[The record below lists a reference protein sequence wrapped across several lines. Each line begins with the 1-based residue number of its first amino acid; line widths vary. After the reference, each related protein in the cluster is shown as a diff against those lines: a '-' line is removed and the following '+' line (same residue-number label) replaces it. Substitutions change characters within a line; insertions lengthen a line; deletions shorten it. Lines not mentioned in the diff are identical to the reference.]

1 LHFTFFLPFLVF
13 HPPLFAH
20 TITTTI
26 MTTGSAPASEAVAS
40 TLATAATPLKMI
52 KLCILDLPCASCYMS
67 SGQWRSPTDSSRQK
81 DRLPYYLDLART
93 AEEGKL
99 SAVFFADWYN
109 GFEIYQKSLDP
120 MLSAGHQVA
129 HMDPLPILSAMAAV
143 TKSVAFA
150 ATASTSY
157 VNPYILAR
165 QFSTLDHLT
174 EGRVGWNIVTSWSK
188 AVANALGNTDEVPH
202 DERYNQADEYMDVVY
217 KLWESSWADDA
228 PVWDKEKNLAY
239 DPARIKRI
247 EHTGKYHQMAG
258 RSQVHPSPQRT
269 PVLFQAGTSRAGAAF
284 AAKHAEVMF
293 LNTATPAA
301 TAKFVKAARAQAAA
315 HGRDPASLKFFPAIC
330 PIIGRT
336 AEEAREKYETALKY
350 ANPIAGLGQ
359 FSGYAGID
367 MSEFPLDEPLELSSK
382 PGVSAIV
389 STFNALD
396 DLQEEGATGEASD
409 GTKAKQPWTPRSI
422 GMRLAMGGLHP
433 QPVGT
438 ASEVADVFEKW
449 VREADVDGF
458 NIGLITNPQSSRD
471 IVELLVPELQ
481 RRGLFWMDYDVPGGT
496 FRENLMGAGQSRL
509 RDDHYGHTF
518 VYGNGKEKMG
528 MKMEVEVTIETP
540 ETTELKEAKTN
551 GEAKV
556 VVNGDKVNGTTTV
569 KEVAAEAK

>member
-1 LHFTFFLPFLVF
+1 MIPECTPTVE
-13 HPPLFAH
+13 
-20 TITTTI
+20 
-26 MTTGSAPASEAVAS
+26 APAVDA
-40 TLATAATPLKMI
+40 ATAPPKMI

-67 SGQWRSPTDSSRQK
+67 SGQWRSPTDFSRNK
-81 DRLPYYLDLART
+81 DRLKYYLDLART

-120 MLSAGHQVA
+120 MLEAGHQVA
-129 HMDPLPILSAMAAV
+129 HMDPIPILTVMAAV

-188 AVANALGNTDEVPH
+188 AVANALGNNDEVPH
-202 DERYNQADEYMDVVY
+202 DERYAQADEYMDVVY

-228 PVWDKEKNLAY
+228 AVWDAAQNLAY
-239 DPARIKRI
+239 DPQRIKRI
-247 EHTGKYHQMAG
+247 EHHGKYHQMTG

-269 PVLFQAGTSRAGAAF
+269 PVLFQAGTSRAGASF

-301 TAKFVKAARAQAAA
+301 TAKFIKAARAQAAA
-315 HGRDPASLKFFPAIC
+315 NGRDPASLKFFPAIC
-330 PIIGRT
+330 PIIGKT
-336 AEEAREKYETALKY
+336 AEEAREKYETALRY

-359 FSGYAGID
+359 FSGYSGID
-367 MSEFPLDEPLELSSK
+367 MSEFPLDEPLELSER

-396 DLQEEGATGEASD
+396 DLQADGATGGE
-409 GTKAKQPWTPRSI
+409 KQPWTPRRI

-438 ASEVADVFEKW
+438 AVEVADVFEKW

-481 RRGLFWMDYDVPGGT
+481 KRGLFWKDYDVPGGT
-496 FRENLMGAGQSRL
+496 FRENMFGAGQSRL
-509 RDDHYGHTF
+509 RDDHYGHSF
-518 VYGNGKEKMG
+518 VYGNGKET
-528 MKMEVEVTIETP
+528 MEP
-540 ETTELKEAKTN
+540 YAN
-551 GEAKV
+551 GEAK
-556 VVNGDKVNGTTTV
+556 
-569 KEVAAEAK
+569 

>member
-1 LHFTFFLPFLVF
+1 MMPEATPSVK
-13 HPPLFAH
+13 
-20 TITTTI
+20 
-26 MTTGSAPASEAVAS
+26 APAEDAS
-40 TLATAATPLKMI
+40 TVPPKMI

-67 SGQWRSPTDSSRQK
+67 SGQWRSPTDFSRSK
-81 DRLPYYLDLART
+81 DRLKYYLDLAKT

-120 MLSAGHQVA
+120 MLEAGHQVA
-129 HMDPLPILSAMAAV
+129 HMDPIPILTAMAAV

-188 AVANALGNTDEVPH
+188 AVANALGNNDEVPH
-202 DERYNQADEYMDVVY
+202 DERYAQADEYMDVVY

-228 PVWDKEKNLAY
+228 AVWDAAQNLAY
-239 DPARIKRI
+239 DPRRIKRI
-247 EHTGKYHQMAG
+247 EHRGKYHQMVG

-269 PVLFQAGTSRAGAAF
+269 PVLFQAGTSRAGASF

-315 HGRDPASLKFFPAIC
+315 NGRDPASLKFFPAIC
-330 PIIGRT
+330 PIIGKT

-359 FSGYAGID
+359 FSGYSGID
-367 MSEFPLDEPLELSSK
+367 MSEFPLDEPLELSER

-396 DLQEEGATGEASD
+396 DLQADGATGGE
-409 GTKAKQPWTPRSI
+409 KQPWTPRRI

-438 ASEVADVFEKW
+438 AEEVADVFETW

-481 RRGLFWMDYDVPGGT
+481 KRGLFWKDYDVPGGT
-496 FRENLMGAGQSRL
+496 FRENMFGAGQSRL
-509 RDDHYGHTF
+509 RDDHYGHSF
-518 VYGNGKEKMG
+518 VYGNGKEKM
-528 MKMEVEVTIETP
+528 
-540 ETTELKEAKTN
+540 EAYTN
-551 GEAKV
+551 GET
-556 VVNGDKVNGTTTV
+556 GETG
-569 KEVAAEAK
+569 EEAK

>member
-1 LHFTFFLPFLVF
+1 
-13 HPPLFAH
+13 
-20 TITTTI
+20 
-26 MTTGSAPASEAVAS
+26 M
-40 TLATAATPLKMI
+40 M

-67 SGQWRSPTDSSRQK
+67 SGQWRSGKDFSRQK

-129 HMDPLPILSAMAAV
+129 HMDPIPILAAMAAV

-174 EGRVGWNIVTSWSK
+174 EGRDGWKIVTSWSK
-188 AVANALGNTDEVPH
+188 AVANALGQTDEVPH

-217 KLWESSWADDA
+217 KLWESSWSDDA
-228 PVWDKEKNLAY
+228 AVWDAEKNLAY

-247 EHTGKYHQMAG
+247 KHAGKYHQMAG
-258 RSQVHPSPQRT
+258 RNQVHPSPQRT

-301 TAKFVKAARAQAAA
+301 TAKFVKAARAQAEA
-315 HGRDPASLKFFPAIC
+315 HGREPASLKFFPAIC

-350 ANPIAGLGQ
+350 ANPVAGLGQ

-367 MSEFPLDEPLELSSK
+367 MSEFPLDEPLELSSR

-389 STFNALD
+389 STFSALD
-396 DLQEEGATGEASD
+396 DLQEEGATGTTE
-409 GTKAKQPWTPRSI
+409 TKEKLPWTPRRI

-438 ASEVADVFEKW
+438 AKEVADVFEKW

-458 NIGLITNPQSSRD
+458 NIGLITDPQSSRD

-496 FRENLMGAGQSRL
+496 LRENLMGAGQRRL
-509 RDDHYGHTF
+509 RDNHYGHSF
-518 VYGNGKEKMG
+518 VYGNGKEKMEPVT
-528 MKMEVEVTIETP
+528 KEEDNTEV
-540 ETTELKEAKTN
+540 KTN
-551 GEAKV
+551 GEVKV
-556 VVNGDKVNGTTTV
+556 TVNDKVNGTTTV
-569 KEVAAEAK
+569 KEVAVEAK